1 MKTYR
6 DLIREGIKEAI
17 ERSELG
23 VAGRATLRIAT
34 RLRREQLENEIL
46 AQLMAEGA
54 LPAGAALDEPCGE
67 IDLEQIIEIFLIV
80 LPIVLRLLPL
90 II

>member
-6 DLIREGIKEAI
+6 DLIREGVQAAI
-17 ERSELG
+17 DRSELG
-23 VAGRATLRIAT
+23 VAGRTALRIAT
-34 RLRREQLENEIL
+34 RLRREELENEIL

-54 LPAGAALDEPCGE
+54 LPAGAALDAPCGD
-67 IDLEQIIEIFLIV
+67 IDLEQIIEIFLII
-80 LPIVLRLLPL
+80 LPIVLKLLPL